1 MRLLIYDVDNDVE
14 LADKTGKLIQKV
26 KNNIKLDSIKVH
38 KSIRMSSLIQCPSIY
53 FPKQVE

>member
-1 MRLLIYDVDNDVE
+1 MDVDNDVE